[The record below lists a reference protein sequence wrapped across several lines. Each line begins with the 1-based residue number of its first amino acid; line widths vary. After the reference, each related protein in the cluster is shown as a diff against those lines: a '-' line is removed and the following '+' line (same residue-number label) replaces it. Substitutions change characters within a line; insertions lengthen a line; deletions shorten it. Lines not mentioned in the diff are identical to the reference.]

1 MFKVDSI
8 TPEQFTALTRL
19 AQELNSTLHKSQ
31 VIRIILSRCAEI
43 SGSPGTC
50 LSLFDEKQEA
60 PEIHTHGI
68 SQGLAGHMA
77 SLSMGPL
84 RDTASADG
92 FCRIDHLPAGIEDA
106 FGSAFCFSLVHNGI
120 MLGLLYFFDH
130 EESPCSENRMQA
142 MQIFANYAATSVANA
157 VLYEQRERKIRQL
170 NILNEA
176 TVSLSSESDT
186 KSLFQKLADHAL
198 FLLRSET
205 ALLIL
210 LTPGSKQKIEQTYI
224 SGNLDH
230 ESARF
235 QPQLSDILS
244 DMITTQKILNLQS
257 QDLEAHHPD
266 LPFVLPNIHSLLAI
280 PVIHQQ
286 TSTGILVLVN
296 KSNAPFFDKEDE
308 DLLMTYG
315 SQAALSI
322 ENARLQEYNK
332 RLAITDGLTGLFNH
346 REFQSRM
353 ETEVRRCDRY
363 KHPFSLLMIDI
374 DHFKTFND
382 TYGHPVGDKILQEVS
397 TTIRESI
404 RDIDIPARYGGEEFV
419 VILPETSCDHAQ
431 IVAERMRGKIFEK
444 SYGKTLANEE
454 FLITVSI
461 GISTFPGDA
470 EDREELITKCDQ
482 ALYFAK
488 RDGRNRVRRYDE
500 TLKAF
505 IEKKEEHIEDILKD
519 AKVKVMRDLA
529 AAVDAKN
536 LFTRGHTD
544 EVTHYAVAL
553 AKALK
558 LSNADIESM
567 HLASILHD
575 IGTVSIPEEILNKPG
590 PLTAEERK
598 IIQGHPHL
606 AEMILQKASHLE
618 SIIPVIL
625 YHHER
630 YDGKGYPDGLKGEK
644 IPLMARMLSIVE
656 AYQAMCSDRPYRQR
670 RSKQEAIEELRE
682 NAGKQF
688 DPELVKAFIEMIS

>member
-8 TPEQFTALTRL
+8 TPEQFTELTRL
-19 AQELNSTLHKSQ
+19 AQELNSALQKSQ
-31 VIRIILSRCAEI
+31 VIQIILLRGAEI
-43 SGSPGTC
+43 SGSKGAC
-50 LSLFDEKQEA
+50 LALFNEKEEA
-60 PEIHTHGI
+60 PEVHAHGI
-68 SQGLAGHMA
+68 SQGLTGHIA
-77 SLSMGPL
+77 PLSMGPL
-84 RDTASADG
+84 RDTASREG
-92 FCRIDHLPAGIEDA
+92 FCRIDRLPAGVEDA
-106 FGSAFCFSLVHNGI
+106 FRTGFCFSLIHNGI
-120 MLGLLYFFDH
+120 MIGLLYFFDH
-130 EESPCSENRMQA
+130 EEGPCPENRMQV
-142 MQIFANYAATSVANA
+142 MQIIANYAATSAANA

-176 TVSLSSESDT
+176 AVSLASEPDM

-198 FLLRSET
+198 FLLRSEA

-210 LTPGSKQKIEQTYI
+210 PAPESSQIEQTYI
-224 SGNLDH
+224 S
-230 ESARF
+230 ESPERRSIAIRPRISGIF
-235 QPQLSDILS
+235 S
-244 DMITTQKILNLQS
+244 DMMTSQKVLNLQTK
-257 QDLEAHHPD
+257 DLEAKTID
-266 LPFVLPNIHSLLAI
+266 LPFSLPHVRSLLAVPI
-280 PVIHQQ
+280 IHQQ
-286 TSTGILVLVN
+286 ASIGILILINKVN
-296 KSNAPFFDKEDE
+296 GPFFDKEDE
-308 DLLMTYG
+308 DLLITYG
-315 SQAALSI
+315 FQAALSI
-322 ENARLQEYNK
+322 ENARLHEHNK

-346 REFQSRM
+346 REFQSRLQA
-353 ETEVRRCDRY
+353 EVRRSERY
-363 KHPFSLLMIDI
+363 KRTFSLLMIDI

-382 TYGHPVGDKILQEVS
+382 RHGHPVGDKILQGVAS
-397 TTIRESI
+397 TIRESI

-419 VILPETSCDHAQ
+419 VILPETPYDPAQ
-431 IVAERMRGKIFEK
+431 IVAERIRGKIFEK
-444 SYGKTLANEE
+444 SYGKTLGNED

-470 EDREELITKCDQ
+470 SSREELITKSDQ

-488 RDGRNRVRRYDE
+488 REGRNRIRRYDE

-505 IEKKEEHIEDILKD
+505 IESKEEHIEDILKD

-558 LSNADIESM
+558 LSNTDIESI

-575 IGTVSIPEEILNKPG
+575 IGTVSIPDEILNKPG
-590 PLTAEERK
+590 PLTDEERK

-606 AEMILQKASHLE
+606 AEMILQKAKHLE
-618 SIIPVIL
+618 SIIPAIL

-630 YDGKGYPDGLKGEK
+630 YDGKGYPDGIKGEK
-644 IPLMARMLSIVE
+644 IPLMARILSIVE

-670 RSKQEAIEELRE
+670 RSKEDAVKELRE

-688 DPELVKAFIEMIS
+688 DPELVKVFIEIIS